1 MVKDPVVQDGQ
12 VLLPLVILI
21 LFFFF
26 LFRTRGHGEM
36 YISWVHLVY
45 LSDYSEML
53 REMLVYLFR
62 TCPRTV

>member
-1 MVKDPVVQDGQ
+1 MGKFCFHWSYLSFSSFFSFERGGMVK
-12 VLLPLVILI
+12 L
-21 LFFFF
+21 
-26 LFRTRGHGEM
+26 

-53 REMLVYLFR
+53 RGMLVYLFR